1 MNTLYNNN
9 NVNTN
14 HPLITNSQEYAMIKK
29 YVSVH
34 SEDRDFNKY
43 PNASEFEITLPEDLL
58 NISSMK
64 LSDWSFP
71 TSYDTYTELTG
82 NIQMTF
88 KINKPLDPSTIV
100 PVPADI
106 VLLTQIYEALVS
118 NKENNYTII
127 IEEGIYSGPQLANEL
142 TNKFNKVVKIFL
154 KAYLDANYPG
164 NTFTSYNEFVV
175 FYNLVTQIMSFGNK
189 SSGFILTNSTQV
201 AFNYSP
207 SQPDCNNCKS
217 SISKVYSTLPRSANV
232 SDVNCNRTN
241 LPDAY
246 DYGLPYYLGLLPCDA
261 ESIESTDSLYI
272 YYDSP
277 LTAWLSPTYPGTSVH
292 YVVAV
297 KKTILNSQVYF
308 YLELAGYNCIDE
320 TSPYSISH
328 YTLTT
333 NGNNGVANSAF
344 AKINAVANLTGS
356 YLEKSPA
363 YKFFMPPAERI
374 RKLKI
379 KCRYHS
385 GQLVEFKGLPYSL
398 LFEFVLLTP
407 QQIRGQKV
415 YNPQYGGK

>member
-142 TNKFNKVVKIFL
+142 TNKFNKVVKIF
-154 KAYLDANYPG
+154 
-164 NTFTSYNEFVV
+164 
-175 FYNLVTQIMSFGNK
+175 
-189 SSGFILTNSTQV
+189 
-201 AFNYSP
+201 
-207 SQPDCNNCKS
+207 
-217 SISKVYSTLPRSANV
+217 
-232 SDVNCNRTN
+232 
-241 LPDAY
+241 
-246 DYGLPYYLGLLPCDA
+246 
-261 ESIESTDSLYI
+261 
-272 YYDSP
+272 
-277 LTAWLSPTYPGTSVH
+277 
-292 YVVAV
+292 
-297 KKTILNSQVYF
+297 
-308 YLELAGYNCIDE
+308 
-320 TSPYSISH
+320 
-328 YTLTT
+328 
-333 NGNNGVANSAF
+333 
-344 AKINAVANLTGS
+344 
-356 YLEKSPA
+356 
-363 YKFFMPPAERI
+363 
-374 RKLKI
+374 
-379 KCRYHS
+379 
-385 GQLVEFKGLPYSL
+385 
-398 LFEFVLLTP
+398 
-407 QQIRGQKV
+407 
-415 YNPQYGGK
+415 